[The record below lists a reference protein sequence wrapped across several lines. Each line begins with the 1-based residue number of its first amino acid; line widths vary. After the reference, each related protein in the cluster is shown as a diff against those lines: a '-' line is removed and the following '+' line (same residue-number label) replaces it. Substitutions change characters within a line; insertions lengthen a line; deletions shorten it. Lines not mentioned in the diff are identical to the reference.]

1 MYKKFHSRSAGPYK
15 ILNKINF
22 NAYVLDLLEDIGIS
36 NVFNI
41 EDLTLYQ
48 RHDEDEPNDA
58 IVAKLLLTP
67 CLMEEIEDVI
77 DHELLSTSGVIKCIS
92 SNGRGILFLIVL

>member
-1 MYKKFHSRSAGPYK
+1 
-15 ILNKINF
+15 LNKINF

-67 CLMEEIEDVI
+67 CLKEEIEDVI
-77 DHELLSTSGVIKCIS
+77 DHELLYTNGVIKCIS